1 MMNTSWLIY
10 FFIPIM
16 EKIASMTM
24 EAVDLVMVVGKQ
36 KNGGKSRCLQN
47 GGKLEIWLWP
57 CCSHHAEHSAMPEN
71 VWCVWMWNFVLFLV
85 TSTDQNSSLVC
96 LWGKLAHVFLSTLS
110 LTKQRTDRAP
120 RACSIVLTV
129 YFSRGYWQKFCVKFN
144 KFLLSLASSLGWA
157 CASPQKLHAK
167 LSFSLSL
174 SLSLSLS
181 YNHNHNIQ

>member
-1 MMNTSWLIY
+1 MAKNDNCAMMNTSWLIY

-110 LTKQRTDRAP
+110 LTKQRTNGAP
-120 RACSIVLTV
+120 WACSIVLTV
-129 YFSRGYWQKFCVKFN
+129 YFFAATANFPSWGK
-144 KFLLSLASSLGWA
+144 LIAS
-157 CASPQKLHAK
+157 
-167 LSFSLSL
+167 
-174 SLSLSLS
+174 
-181 YNHNHNIQ
+181 